1 MINYGICI
9 MDDVYLRF
17 WCKYRSKTKA
27 YGVSDMDY
35 PYYMYC
41 VQALIAT
48 FPEKRLALFTSEDL
62 YKYLAGIAGKTQLT
76 DSQFSKLVDS
86 LHILFLEL
94 VKSPWVNDF
103 IWDLNLSS
111 FKSNVTSCVTVEAG
125 NACDVS
131 GVLNVRVSASE
142 KSVVRKASILH
153 SHLFERLITE
163 IRIRQYSIR
172 TEQAYSGWVARFLLF
187 HSFKAGDEILTGHI
201 VPFLEYLV
209 IKRHVAA
216 NTQNVALNSVV
227 FLFKHVLKLNVD
239 DLGGYKRSK
248 KPKRLPVVL
257 SKHEIK
263 SLFNSLDN
271 KLYRIMA
278 GLLYGSGMRL
288 IECIRLRVCD
298 IDFDYQTIIIRDG
311 KGKKDRIVPLPR
323 GLFDDLTN
331 QISTVAKLHKQDLL
345 IGYGGVY
352 LPDALARKY
361 PNAPKELRWQY
372 VFPATKHSVDP
383 RTGVVRRHHIYEN
396 NLQKKVKKAADVA
409 GLSKK
414 VNCHSLRHSFATHLL
429 ESGADIRTVQ
439 ELLGHAD
446 VSTTMIYTHVLNK
459 PGLLVH
465 SPYDDIF
472 N

>member
-1 MINYGICI
+1 
-9 MDDVYLRF
+9 MDDIYSRF
-17 WCKYRSKTKA
+17 WSKYRLKTKA
-27 YGVSDMDY
+27 YGVSDVDHK
-35 PYYMYC
+35 YYISC
-41 VQALIAT
+41 VEALIAGC
-48 FPEKRLALFTSEDL
+48 PDKRLIQFTSDDL
-62 YKYLAGIAGKTQLT
+62 YKYLAGIAGKFQFS
-76 DSQFSKLVDS
+76 DSQFLKLVDS
-86 LHILFLEL
+86 FRILFLEL
-94 VKSPWVNDF
+94 VKPDWVNDF
-103 IWDLNLSS
+103 LWDLNLTS
-111 FKSNVTSCVTVEAG
+111 FNSAAGCGLTVELG
-125 NACDVS
+125 NATDVS

-142 KSVVRKASILH
+142 KSAVQDAVLLH

-163 IRIRQYSIR
+163 IRLRQYSIR

-187 HSFKAGDEILTGHI
+187 HNFKSSEDILPQHI

-209 IKRHVAA
+209 VKRHVAA
-216 NTQNVALNSVV
+216 NTQNVALNSVI
-227 FLFKHVLKLNVD
+227 FLFKHVLKINVD

-257 SKHEIK
+257 SKNEIK
-263 SLFNSLDN
+263 LLFNSLDN
-271 KLYRIMA
+271 KLYRTMA

-288 IECIRLRVCD
+288 MECIRLRVCD

-311 KGKKDRIVPLPR
+311 KGKKDRIVPLPE
-323 GLFDDLTN
+323 GLFDDLKN
-331 QISTVAKLHKQDLL
+331 QVNSVSKLHKQDLI
-345 IGYGGVY
+345 IGYGEVY
-352 LPDALARKY
+352 IPDALARKY

-383 RTGVVRRHHIYEN
+383 RSGTVRRHHIYEN
-396 NLQKKVKKAADVA
+396 NLQKKIKKAADQA

-429 ESGADIRTVQ
+429 ETGSDIRTVQ

-459 PGLLVH
+459 PGLLVN
-465 SPYDDIF
+465 SPFDSLF

>member
-1 MINYGICI
+1 
-9 MDDVYLRF
+9 MDDVYSRF
-17 WCKYRSKTKA
+17 WCKYRLKTKA
-27 YGVSDMDY
+27 YGVSDVDHEFY
-35 PYYMYC
+35 ISC
-41 VQALIAT
+41 VKALIAAY
-48 FPEKRLALFTSEDL
+48 PEKRLAVLTADDL
-62 YKYLAGIAGKTQLT
+62 YKYLTGIAGKSHYTN
-76 DSQFSKLVDS
+76 SQFLKLVDS
-86 LHILFLEL
+86 LRILLSEL
-94 VKSPWVNDF
+94 VKAPWAVDF
-103 IWDLNLSS
+103 LWDLNLAS
-111 FKSNVTSCVTVEAG
+111 FNSTGGNGLTVELG
-125 NACDVS
+125 NATDLS

-142 KSVVRKASILH
+142 RTAVQEAVLSH

-163 IRIRQYSIR
+163 IRMRQYSIR
-172 TEQAYSGWVARFLLF
+172 TEQTYSGWVARFLLF
-187 HSFKAGDEILTGHI
+187 HSFKSSDDILPKHI

-216 NTQNVALNSVV
+216 NTQNVALNSVI
-227 FLFKHVLKLNVD
+227 FLFKHVLKINVD

-257 SKHEIK
+257 SKNEIK
-263 SLFNSLDN
+263 TLFKSLDN
-271 KLYRIMA
+271 KLYKTMA

-288 IECIRLRVCD
+288 MECIRLRVCD
-298 IDFDYQTIIIRDG
+298 VDFDHQTIIIRDG
-311 KGKKDRIVPLPR
+311 KGKKDRIVPLPD
-323 GLFDDLTN
+323 GLFDELTH
-331 QISTVAKLHKQDLL
+331 QISAVAELHKQDLH
-345 IGYGGVY
+345 IGYGEVY

-383 RTGVVRRHHIYEN
+383 RTGAVRRHHIYEN
-396 NLQKKVKKAADVA
+396 NLQKKIKKAADLA

-472 N
+472 K